1 MADITKLESF
11 KLITLEEFKNWEG
24 FDKLVAQ
31 YGKKLY
37 DDTIS
42 NYLIEG
48 ITRASL
54 QLDSICGYRL
64 ETEFPLLDPNS
75 EIDKKRINY
84 VKIACC
90 LQTQYLI
97 RTGIEYSNGGEN
109 SSDSVT
115 SYTYPSNMKIE
126 FSPDIISLLEKAKF
140 YKSQTITKINP
151 DNYGF
156 KNEYDTGFGQPDT
169 NHKDRPIM
177 LSEADA
183 KYVWKNSMF
192 TSNTLSIIPWS
203 NTEKS
208 GIWQIE
214 ISTELLANYIDN
226 YIKNIS
232 IKLDNKSIIY
242 NSNNELSVPF
252 DNDTI
257 YYENNVWKAKQGGV
271 IPSDVI
277 KDSDLN
283 KDYID
288 KEDGKY
294 IVKKAQSG
302 SSITVNAP
310 LHQKDDSSLE
320 LLLSNDF
327 DIENNKLSL
336 DKGLTDSIE
345 QMLKWVFEMNKKIIW
360 EEVSISYTP
369 DSSTYIDIPEFSE
382 EYCYDVRISP
392 TNFKEAEGFLWLR
405 PPYFTKTKENKTLVK
420 QQSNSFA
427 GDVGKIS
434 YDLSLYSSIGRVY
447 LTDVSTGTN
456 TKINSV
462 RIFRKEV

>member
-1 MADITKLESF
+1 
-11 KLITLEEFKNWEG
+11 
-24 FDKLVAQ
+24 
-31 YGKKLY
+31 
-37 DDTIS
+37 
-42 NYLIEG
+42 
-48 ITRASL
+48 
-54 QLDSICGYRL
+54 
-64 ETEFPLLDPNS
+64 
-75 EIDKKRINY
+75 
-84 VKIACC
+84 
-90 LQTQYLI
+90 
-97 RTGIEYSNGGEN
+97 
-109 SSDSVT
+109 
-115 SYTYPSNMKIE
+115 
-126 FSPDIISLLEKAKF
+126 
-140 YKSQTITKINP
+140 
-151 DNYGF
+151 
-156 KNEYDTGFGQPDT
+156 
-169 NHKDRPIM
+169 M

-203 NTEKS
+203 STEKS

-214 ISTELLANYIDN
+214 ISRELLANYIDN

-232 IKLDNKSIIY
+232 IKVDNKSIIY

-336 DKGLTDSIE
+336 DKGLTDTIE
-345 QMLKWVFEMNKKIIW
+345 QVIKWIFDIGKKIKW
-360 EEVSISYTP
+360 EKVSISYTP
-369 DSSTYIDIPEFSE
+369 DSAKYIDIPEFSE
-382 EYCYDVRISP
+382 EYRYQVWLSP
-392 TNFKEAEGFLWLR
+392 TNRKGAEGMLWLE
-405 PPYFTKTKENKTLVK
+405 PPYFTETKENKTLSK
-420 QQSNSFA
+420 HQATCFIDDFDKTPYSIA
-427 GDVGKIS
+427 
-434 YDLSLYSSIGRVY
+434 LYSASGRVY
-447 LTDVSTGTN
+447 LTNGSEGSN
-456 TKINSV
+456 IPINSV
-462 RIFRKEV
+462 RIFRQEV

>member
-109 SSDSVT
+109 SSDSVA

-156 KNEYDTGFGQPDT
+156 KNEYNTGFVQPDT

-203 NTEKS
+203 STEKS

-214 ISTELLANYIDN
+214 ISRELLANYIDN

-232 IKLDNKSIIY
+232 VKLDNKSIIY

-257 YYENNVWKAKQGGV
+257 YYENNVWKAKQGGD

-320 LLLSNDF
+320 LLLSDEF

-336 DKGLTDSIE
+336 DKGLTDTID
-345 QMLKWVFEMNKKIIW
+345 QMLKWVLEINKKIKW
-360 EEVSISYTP
+360 EEVPISYTP

-382 EYCYDVRISP
+382 EYRYQVRMSP
-392 TNFKEAEGFLWLR
+392 TNRSTSEGNLR
-405 PPYFTKTKENKTLVK
+405 LDPPYFTEKKANKTLSK
-420 QQSNSFA
+420 RQSIAFIDDMDKTHYS
-427 GDVGKIS
+427 I
-434 YDLSLYSSIGRVY
+434 SLYNATGRVY
-447 LTDVSTGTN
+447 LTDGNAGNNV
-456 TKINSV
+456 KINSV
-462 RIFRKEV
+462 RVLRQEV

>member
-1 MADITKLESF
+1 MLNELWDGVTLENYNNFNPMTGKITQVPVRYNKFFKNDVELWFKTFALRAQNMINSYLNYPFTKLKFETF
-11 KLITLEEFKNWEG
+11 KDPLLKKICINMVFITIEHWTFNRIPVEFFTSATMNIGDINYSSQNDPMATWQGLLPTYAKSLANLTTLKKMFRTFEEKGIDLTMIDLEAYYTQLEV
-24 FDKLVAQ
+24 DA
-31 YGKKLY
+31 
-37 DDTIS
+37 
-42 NYLIEG
+42 LIE
-48 ITRASL
+48 
-54 QLDSICGYRL
+54 
-64 ETEFPLLDPNS
+64 
-75 EIDKKRINY
+75 
-84 VKIACC
+84 
-90 LQTQYLI
+90 
-97 RTGIEYSNGGEN
+97 
-109 SSDSVT
+109 
-115 SYTYPSNMKIE
+115 
-126 FSPDIISLLEKAKF
+126 EK
-140 YKSQTITKINP
+140 TKI
-151 DNYGF
+151 DN
-156 KNEYDTGFGQPDT
+156 KA
-169 NHKDRPIM
+169 I
-177 LSEADA
+177 
-183 KYVWKNSMF
+183 
-192 TSNTLSIIPWS
+192 
-203 NTEKS
+203 
-208 GIWQIE
+208 
-214 ISTELLANYIDN
+214 
-226 YIKNIS
+226 IKN
-232 IKLDNKSIIY
+232 K
-242 NSNNELSVPF
+242 NNELSVPF

-320 LLLSNDF
+320 LLLSNEF

-336 DKGLTDSIE
+336 NKGLKDTID
-345 QMLKWVFEMNKKIIW
+345 QMLEWVLEMNKKIKW

-456 TKINSV
+456 IPINSV
-462 RIFRKEV
+462 RIFRQEV